1 MNRALL
7 RSALMTAGSLA
18 LALSPPAALPTA
30 AQPFVAQQAEAP
42 FNRVRA
48 LNLARNVAV
57 QLNGG
62 LSLYRPAPCMFAT
75 SDANN
80 PCLVRRDAQG
90 FLFRFLGGPPGWHV
104 EQAPPSR
111 ETEVLI
117 APDGRSVLQVIYN
130 GVPR

>member
-1 MNRALL
+1 MIRALL
-7 RSALMTAGSLA
+7 CSALTTAGSLA
-18 LALSPPAALPTA
+18 LSPPAVQHAM
-30 AQPFVAQQAEAP
+30 AQPLVAQQAEAP

-62 LSLYRPAPCMFAT
+62 LSFYRPAPCMFAT
-75 SDANN
+75 SDIDN

-90 FLFRFLGGPPGWHV
+90 FLFRFLGGSPGWHV
-104 EQAPPSR
+104 EQVPPTR